1 MLFKLSIKNIQKSIK
16 DYAIYF
22 LTLVLGVAIFYVF
35 NSIESQTVMM
45 KVSSNTLKIINLMNQ
60 LLSSVSVFISFIL
73 GFLIIYASRF
83 LIKRRNKEFG
93 IYLTLGMSK
102 RKISLI
108 LFFETLIIGI
118 LSLGVGLLIGFF
130 LSELMSLLVANLF
143 EADMTNFRFIF
154 SSSAALNCLIYFG
167 IMYLIVM
174 IFNTISVNK
183 CKLIDLINSSKKT
196 EKIKLKNPI
205 LCVIIFIIA
214 CVMLIYS
221 YYSVT
226 HNFNSIGDN
235 NKIYVSIILGAL
247 STFLIFWSL
256 SGLILKIV
264 MNMKGLYYKG
274 LNSFTLRQVS
284 SKINTTVFSST
295 IICLMLFITICFLSS
310 CLSIKN
316 SLTGNIDE
324 LSKVDVEIIKDRNVT
339 DDFIKDNLL
348 NDEIIAD
355 TKIDILETLKNNN
368 IDKNNFK
375 DMLIVYYYKT
385 NLTLQDTLGDAY
397 EEVKEKFPLMNFFTK
412 ENIMSISDYNKVAKL
427 YGNKTY
433 TLKENEYI
441 VIADYNSMIDIRNKA
456 LNKNSIITVNDNVLN
471 PKYSECKYGFVDV
484 GAQHLNSGIIVVPDN
499 VVNENM
505 PKKEI
510 LLANYNANTKV
521 EKQKINSLINN
532 LENTYNKTN
541 LVSYNTKID
550 MLESSIGLGALVTF
564 IGLYLGIIFLISSA
578 AILALKE
585 LSESTDNKERY
596 KMIRK
601 LGADEKMIN
610 KALFNQIFI
619 FFMIPLLLA
628 IVHSIFGIKFANK
641 ILGTMGIS
649 GLTSS
654 ITMTFIFLV
663 LICGGYFL
671 LTYFASKNIIR
682 ER

>member
-45 KVSSNTLKIINLMNQ
+45 KVSSNTLEIINLMNQ

-154 SSSAALNCLIYFG
+154 SSSAALKCLIYFG

-174 IFNTISVNK
+174 IFNTISVSK

-221 YYSVT
+221 YYFVT
-226 HNFNSIGDN
+226 SDSKLSGDVTSLY
-235 NKIYVSIILGAL
+235 IPIVLGAL

-339 DDFIKDNLL
+339 DDFIKDYEL

-397 EEVKEKFPLMNFFTK
+397 EEVKEKFPLMNFFVK

-441 VIADYNSMIDIRNKA
+441 VIADYNSMIDIRNIASSKNWKGLKSPWIGTKNIWTLFYNVGLLDDDVYEKIRSIKGKEWTIDFA
-456 LNKNSIITVNDNVLN
+456 NEVYENVKKHKVFITNLGKCTQIDARPLPDEVYKKYLNLFKKEMEIVN
-471 PKYSECKYGFVDV
+471 PKVIILFGNQVSSIVLDEKISVSNVRKKLFV
-484 GAQHLNSGIIVVPDN
+484 
-499 VVNENM
+499 
-505 PKKEI
+505 K
-510 LLANYNANTKV
+510 
-521 EKQKINSLINN
+521 KINNKVFNFYSVFYPIGNGSFN
-532 LENTYNKTN
+532 VDKSIENIKW
-541 LVSYNTKID
+541 
-550 MLESSIGLGALVTF
+550 
-564 IGLYLGIIFLISSA
+564 IISNM
-578 AILALKE
+578 E
-585 LSESTDNKERY
+585 
-596 KMIRK
+596 
-601 LGADEKMIN
+601 EKYEN
-610 KALFNQIFI
+610 
-619 FFMIPLLLA
+619 
-628 IVHSIFGIKFANK
+628 
-641 ILGTMGIS
+641 
-649 GLTSS
+649 
-654 ITMTFIFLV
+654 
-663 LICGGYFL
+663 
-671 LTYFASKNIIR
+671 SKR
-682 ER
+682 